1 MFYSYVFLCVLFP
14 KHPFDCFM
22 FFFKTKCL
30 KFVNITLIN
39 VCRGSSMCSPVF
51 TKSAF
56 LEENDDH
63 EVFQQ
68 FRILASL
75 YTSVNIF
82 CEKISKNTS
91 IKLLF
96 YLTVK

>member
-1 MFYSYVFLCVLFP
+1 MFV
-14 KHPFDCFM
+14 
-22 FFFKTKCL
+22 
-30 KFVNITLIN
+30 
-39 VCRGSSMCSPVF
+39 GMCSPVF

-82 CEKISKNTS
+82 CVKLQKITPLNCYS
-91 IKLLF
+91 I
-96 YLTVK
+96 